1 MMVLLLFFF
10 ISFLLLVGGR
20 ETKSEAETDHRH
32 DAGFYWKSLGVSTPS
47 KSRSTKTTI
56 LESFDG
62 FVGHGRICG
71 VLGPSGSGKS
81 TFLSAVA
88 SSSQKQL
95 QVNGSVW
102 FRDQKGEDSVLSL
115 QNGQIAFLA
124 QHDSFFQMLTVRETL
139 EFAAYLQFPRKS
151 KAYREQLIERN
162 IDALGLSHVALRVV
176 GGDSEGGPRLSG
188 GERRRLSVGLELL
201 SAPKLFLA
209 DESTT
214 GLDSSQA
221 TKIVRLIADL
231 SRERD
236 IPALLT
242 MHQPRAKIWKMLDDI
257 ILLAPGGRVC
267 YVGER
272 ENAVQYFRDIGYE
285 CPPETNPAEF
295 LIDLVSIDTED
306 LDEAVKDE
314 ERVRYLFEAF
324 QRSSSQ
330 NSKHIQRSLSIQRSI
345 SQVNRSK
352 GILVPLPRFLALLR
366 RSWRQNIRNNRYTIA
381 RLIASVGSSLL
392 FSQIFRSCRKGA
404 PLAKSI
410 ADRTAL
416 LSFGA
421 INLGMM
427 ALMKTV
433 YLFSKERAVVDR
445 EQKRQQYSSLEYLLS
460 KSIAEIPLDAFFAG
474 LFTTVLKATT
484 GLRISWSKI
493 TSIFALMTASGASL
507 GFAIGGLRKDGEVAM
522 TTALP
527 VMVLFIAVGI
537 INPSGVD
544 KTSPPPLVV
553 KMLKQMSP
561 IKWAIEALVVGEFR
575 GMDLRPPGPNMPW
588 QRVKDLPKMGAFVM
602 VNDGDQILDSLGLE
616 HATYENIMNR
626 MALLST
632 ANLVVSWVGLEW
644 NRRTSKPKKYKMAE
658 ERHDDENAV
667 CK

>member
-1 MMVLLLFFF
+1 MVFVLFFILSLLLF
-10 ISFLLLVGGR
+10 IDGKEIDEDGACGV
-20 ETKSEAETDHRH
+20 
-32 DAGFYWKSLGVSTPS
+32 YWESLGVSTS
-47 KSRSTKTTI
+47 SLTTI

-62 FVGHGRICG
+62 FVGNGRICG

-88 SSSQKQL
+88 SSSHKQL

-102 FRDQKGEDSVLSL
+102 VRDQNGKDSVLSL
-115 QNGQIAFLA
+115 QNGQVAFLA

-139 EFAAYLQFPRKS
+139 EIAAYLQFPNMPKLKRD
-151 KAYREQLIERN
+151 QLIGRN
-162 IDALGLSHVALRVV
+162 LDALGLSHVAHRVV
-176 GGDSEGGPRLSG
+176 GDASEGGPRLSG

-201 SAPKLFLA
+201 SAPQLFLA

-221 TKIVRLIADL
+221 VKIVRLISDL
-231 SRERD
+231 SKERE
-236 IPALLT
+236 IPAILT

-267 YVGER
+267 YVGPR
-272 ENAVQYFRDIGYE
+272 EEAISYFWDLGYE

-295 LIDLVSIDTED
+295 LIDLVSVDTED
-306 LDEAVKDE
+306 SAEASKDE
-314 ERVRYLFEAF
+314 ERINGLFHAF
-324 QRSSSQ
+324 RRKSLPKKGKTQMSSSLKSMTPQ
-330 NSKHIQRSLSIQRSI
+330 D
-345 SQVNRSK
+345 NRLR
-352 GILVPLPRFLALLR
+352 GIPLRRLLALLR

-381 RLIASVGSSLL
+381 RVIASLGSSLL
-392 FSQIFRSCRKGA
+392 FSQIFKSCRKGA
-404 PLAKSI
+404 PVAKSI

-433 YLFSKERAVVDR
+433 YLFSKERGVVDR
-445 EQKRQQYSSLEYLLS
+445 EQKRQQYSSLEYILS

-474 LFTTVLKATT
+474 LFTTGLKITT

-507 GFAIGGLRKDGEVAM
+507 GFAIGGLRKDGETAM

-527 VMVLFIAVGI
+527 VMVLFIAVAV

-553 KMLKQMSP
+553 KLLKLMSP
-561 IKWAIEALVVGEFR
+561 IKWAIEALVVEEFR
-575 GMDLRPPGPNMPW
+575 GMDLREGGPNMPW
-588 QRVKDLPKMGAFVM
+588 QRIKDLPKMGAFVM
-602 VNDGDQILDSLGLE
+602 VENGDQVLDSLGLE
-616 HATYENIMNR
+616 DATYNTIMNR

-632 ANLVVSWVGLEW
+632 ANLAVSWFGLEW
-644 NRRTSKPKKYKMAE
+644 HRRTSKPKKNRKVSQKK
-658 ERHDDENAV
+658 HENDVDAP
-667 CK
+667 K